1 MGGRRSGIWDVW
13 TLCRAAESRILGIWK
28 KLNLESA
35 PGDKKRPEP
44 ASGDKQ
50 RPGGDWSYLG
60 WWLCLDTCSSFHST
74 NHRLSHLAFTMAKN
88 KMPSF
93 CLFMTQKSTLTHLT
107 PSLILLRLVLYVY
120 GQSSHEINTPSNA
133 YDKVAVNLKQ
143 FMVLDEI
150 SREVIYPYFFAS
162 GQLILMHRTHFIQNI
177 WRKWPKSSIF
187 KICTAVATKTTSP
200 L

>member
-1 MGGRRSGIWDVW
+1 MLSLTLFVDQFVQNNNKGPFELPAKWAKCLFTQISSYLLRWAGVSLWRSGIWDVW

-50 RPGGDWSYLG
+50 GPGGDWSYLG

-74 NHRLSHLAFTMAKN
+74 SHRFSHLAFTMPN
-88 KMPSF
+88 NIMPSF

-107 PSLILLRLVLYVY
+107 PSVILLRLVLCIS
-120 GQSSHEINTPSNA
+120 GQSSYQVNTPTKGGSQ
-133 YDKVAVNLKQ
+133 KIK
-143 FMVLDEI
+143 MEI
-150 SREVIYPYFFAS
+150 
-162 GQLILMHRTHFIQNI
+162 
-177 WRKWPKSSIF
+177 
-187 KICTAVATKTTSP
+187 
-200 L
+200 